1 MRLRIIGNSLL
12 FVALILVSGCAKRV
26 PISYDQ
32 AQPNAV
38 VQITTNSGKV
48 CDGQIDKISP
58 THLVLRTDK
67 YSNSHITLNRNEI
80 STISGRDFV
89 YDGQGEIISEWE
101 IQSKKKNRNV
111 YFYTLGGAGLSFG
124 ASFFIGSMI
133 HRGMDDSDAGQTV
146 QLTTT
151 GAGTVLGTLLF
162 ARSGARRDRIAAIED
177 IRDERYNLALD
188 KMNAEKEK
196 RQKVQQELSK
206 LKSDRDK
213 QNKEI
218 EQLQEQVK
226 KQEKK

>member
-1 MRLRIIGNSLL
+1 MRLRIIGSSIL
-12 FVALILVSGCAKRV
+12 VSVLILVSGCAKRV

-38 VQITTNSGKV
+38 VQITTSSGRV
-48 CDGQIDKISP
+48 CQGQIDKISP
-58 THLVLRTDK
+58 THLVLRPNK

-80 STISGRDFV
+80 SSISGRDFV
-89 YDGQGEIISEWE
+89 YDGRGEIISEWE

-124 ASFFIGSMI
+124 ASFFIGSMM
-133 HRGMDDSDAGQTV
+133 HRGMDDSDTGQTV
-146 QLTTT
+146 QWSTT

-162 ARSGARRDRIAAIED
+162 ARAGARRDRFAAIEE
-177 IRDERYNLALD
+177 IRDERYNLALE

-206 LKSDRDK
+206 LKADRDK
-213 QNKEI
+213 KNDEI
-218 EQLQEQVK
+218 QQLQEQVK